1 MSNLSLERL
10 AFDPAAVADG
20 PSIGTY
26 LISASGSVID
36 DTSGALD
43 VYLANASIVVTA
55 TDLDIR
61 DLDSSQDNV
70 EIQTAAGQALAI
82 DGSGYLTVNQGTS
95 PWVVSATD
103 LDIRDLT
110 HVSDSIK
117 VGDGVDFIAV
127 NSDGSINCNMTDDN
141 IADGAA
147 DSGNPLKVGG
157 HAYDQASAWSAV
169 DAGDRANIAQD
180 LYRRQLVNDAP
191 NVSASATAAE
201 VVATEVLLGAAIAG
215 RTRILIQ
222 NNGDKPVYV
231 GPTGVG
237 ITTGLQV
244 GKGSTLALELGESID
259 LYGIAATAGPHDV
272 RILQLA

>member
-1 MSNLSLERL
+1 MNITIDRL
-10 AFDPAAVADG
+10 DFDAVNPTQG
-20 PSIGTY
+20 PEIGSF
-26 LISASGSVID
+26 IVSASGNVID

-43 VYLANASIVVTA
+43 VYLSNASIVVTA
-55 TDLDIR
+55 TQLDID
-61 DLDSSQDNV
+61 DLDSASDSV
-70 EIQTAAGQALAI
+70 EIKTAGGQALAI

-95 PWVVSATD
+95 PWVVSATQLDIDD
-103 LDIRDLT
+103 LDHT
-110 HVSDSIK
+110 TDSVK
-117 VGDGVDFIAV
+117 VGDGVEFLAINA
-127 NSDGSINCNMTDDN
+127 DGSINVNMTDDN
-141 IADGAA
+141 IADGDA